1 MSKWNKLLALLLAMA
16 TVLGMATT
24 AFAAEDDAATADGG
38 ETPVEE
44 TNEDATADETT
55 PAEGEET
62 APVEETPAEETPVEA
77 GYTDVTEANW
87 FYEAVTYVT
96 ENGLVD
102 GETETTF
109 APSADMTRADMIVAL
124 YRMAGSPEVTGENPF
139 TDVAADADYYAA
151 VIWGTSNGVINGTS
165 ETTFSPDD
173 SLQRQAFATMLY
185 RYEALLTADETAPAD
200 DAAAADETAP
210 ADDAAAADETAPA
223 DDAAAADETAPADDA
238 AAADE
243 TAPADDTATTD
254 ETVPAEELTPA
265 EEVPAEETG
274 AEDVLAQFTDADQ
287 IQNYAREAM
296 AWAVTVGLFEGNAD
310 GALNPRGNAT
320 RAEVATLIM
329 RFAEM
334 TAAEDAPEDAIGG
347 ADEATD
353 ITVTDGEETTETE
366 TPAEGEETTETET
379 PAEGEATDETAS
391 AEA

>member
-1 MSKWNKLLALLLAMA
+1 MNKLLARMLVMAM
-16 TVLGMATT
+16 VLGMATT

-165 ETTFSPDD
+165 ETTFGPLLASTRSQVVAILYRLEGSPAVSGSNPFVDATADWVRDAVLWASQNGIVEGYSDTAFGPDD
-173 SLQRQAFATMLY
+173 TITREQLAAILY
-185 RYEALLTADETAPAD
+185 RYASYKSYGLAVTGDLSIFD
-200 DAAAADETAP
+200 DASDVAAWSH
-210 ADDAAAADETAPA
+210 
-223 DDAAAADETAPADDA
+223 
-238 AAADE
+238 
-243 TAPADDTATTD
+243 
-254 ETVPAEELTPA
+254 TP
-265 EEVPAEETG
+265 
-274 AEDVLAQFTDADQ
+274 L
-287 IQNYAREAM
+287 
-296 AWAVTVGLFEGNAD
+296 AWAVGKGLVQGSNNLVDPQGSAI
-310 GALNPRGNAT
+310 
-320 RAEVATLIM
+320 RAQLAVILM
-329 RFAEM
+329 RFLENVA
-334 TAAEDAPEDAIGG
+334 
-347 ADEATD
+347 
-353 ITVTDGEETTETE
+353 V
-366 TPAEGEETTETET
+366 
-379 PAEGEATDETAS
+379 
-391 AEA
+391 